1 MNTLNL
7 LNKIKQFNNLS
18 ISETE
23 FLFSQIMNGELNDDL
38 IEEILL
44 ALAKKG
50 ESSDEITGGAQV
62 LRNKSLRVHLN
73 QDAIDTCGTGGDGKH
88 TLNISTASALV
99 LASMGLKVAK
109 HGNKSLTSKCGSADV
124 LEKLGISINQN
135 PEEVKKSIEQKNF
148 GFMFAPK
155 YHAAMKN
162 VANARKKI
170 KTRTIFNLLGPLA
183 NPALVKRQ
191 CIGVFSNEILEKY
204 SDVLKNLHIAKA
216 WVFHSEDGLDE
227 ISIFSKTNV
236 IEINGQDKKNFS
248 INPRELVSKTYQFEE
263 IVGNDAEHN
272 AKKIIELFNGK
283 ENAFLEIVSLNCA
296 AALVVAEKELSLKD
310 AFEYSRKYILSGI
323 VIKKINELKQ

>member
-124 LEKLGISINQN
+124 LEKLGININQN

-296 AALVVAEKELSLKD
+296 AALVVAEKELSLKN
-310 AFEYSRKYILSGI
+310 AFDYSRKYILSGI

>member
-135 PEEVKKSIEQKNF
+135 PDEVKKSIEQKNF
-148 GFMFAPK
+148 GFMFAPN
-155 YHAAMKN
+155 YHSAMKN

-204 SDVLKNLHIAKA
+204 SDVLKNLHITKA

-310 AFEYSRKYILSGI
+310 AFDYSRKYILSGI

>member
-62 LRNKSLRVHLN
+62 LRNKSLRVNLN

-124 LEKLGISINQN
+124 LEKLGININQN

-310 AFEYSRKYILSGI
+310 AFDYSRKYILSGI

>member
-148 GFMFAPK
+148 GFMLAPK

-310 AFEYSRKYILSGI
+310 AFDYSRKYILSGI

>member
-23 FLFSQIMNGELNDDL
+23 FLFSQIMDGELNDDL

-124 LEKLGISINQN
+124 LEKLGININQN

-148 GFMFAPK
+148 GFMFAPN

-248 INPRELVSKTYQFEE
+248 INPRELMSKTYQFEE
-263 IVGNDAEHN
+263 IVGNDAEYN

>member
-124 LEKLGISINQN
+124 LEKLGININQN

-162 VANARKKI
+162 VANSRKKI

-310 AFEYSRKYILSGI
+310 AFDYSRKYILSGI
-323 VIKKINELKQ
+323 VIKKINELKK